1 MQKPDPIYSGSSRII
16 DTKYGPMTT
25 VTQTKK
31 ELQDLLSYIN
41 QHDLDYVTSKIKEK
55 KNKVE
60 GKPPYYL
67 EVDTW
72 RPDKTYKKS
81 VPKVEPTDELDF

>member
-1 MQKPDPIYSGSSRII
+1 MQQEEKIYGGSSRII

-25 VTQTKK
+25 VTQSKK
-31 ELQDLLSYIN
+31 ELQALLSYLT
-41 QHDLDYVTSKIKEK
+41 QHDLEFVTSKIKEK
-55 KNKVE
+55 KTKVS

-72 RPDKTYKKS
+72 RPEKTAKKF
-81 VPKVEPTDELDF
+81 EPTDELDF